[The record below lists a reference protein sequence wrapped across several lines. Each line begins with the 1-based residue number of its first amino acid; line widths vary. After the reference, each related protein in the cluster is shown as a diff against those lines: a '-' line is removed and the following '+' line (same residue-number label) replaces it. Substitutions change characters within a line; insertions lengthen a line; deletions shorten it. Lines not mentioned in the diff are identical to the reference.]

1 MYNIPVTNYP
11 NQTFQCTI
19 PVNGENKEFT
29 MQLNYNPI
37 AEYWS
42 LTLVDSLTEKVI
54 FSQLPLLS
62 TIYQFW
68 SNMVFQLTYK
78 EFGEIYIVP
87 IGNDVKTSA
96 PDSTNL
102 GSTFC
107 LLWGDNQWL
116 PGGERVSLNGT

>member
-19 PVNGENKEFT
+19 PINGENKEFT

-37 AEYWS
+37 AEYWG
-42 LTLVDSLTEKVI
+42 LTLIDSITETVI

-62 TIYQFW
+62 TLYQFW
-68 SNMVFQLTYK
+68 SNICFQLTYK

-87 IGNDVKTSA
+87 IGMDVKGSA
-96 PDSTNL
+96 PDADTL
-102 GSTFC
+102 GSKYGVF
-107 LLWGDNQWL
+107 WGDNQWL
-116 PGGERVSLNGT
+116 PGGKEVVAVGT